1 MYPFVQFSHL
11 IMSDSLQPHELKYA
25 RPPCPS
31 PTPGGHPN
39 PCPLCQWCHPII
51 SSSVIPFSFCLQS
64 FPALGSIQMNQF
76 STSGGQIIGASTL
89 ALALPMYI
97 AGWFPLGLTGW
108 ISLQSKGLSRVLSNT
123 TVQKHQFFGAQL
135 SSWSNSH
142 ICTWLLD
149 KPVVS
154 APAQR
159 TQKPGFIPSSKA
171 SCPSGTFCICIIQHT
186 GHVWLLDTWNA
197 RSCDQGAELFIFKF
211 QVLLVHLNFRRATW
225 YSYWKTL
232 KNAWDNLD
240 IWISFFSTA
249 KFMESK
255 YRPRISNENL
265 GLNWDM
271 QWV

>member
-1 MYPFVQFSHL
+1 
-11 IMSDSLQPHELKYA
+11 
-25 RPPCPS
+25 
-31 PTPGGHPN
+31 
-39 PCPLCQWCHPII
+39 
-51 SSSVIPFSFCLQS
+51 
-64 FPALGSIQMNQF
+64 
-76 STSGGQIIGASTL
+76 
-89 ALALPMYI
+89 MYI

-225 YSYWKTL
+225 YSYWKRPWCWERL
-232 KNAWDNLD
+232 KAGREGDNRGQD
-240 IWISFFSTA
+240 GWMASMTRWTWVWAS
-249 KFMESK
+249 S
-255 YRPRISNENL
+255 R
-265 GLNWDM
+265 NW
-271 QWV
+271 W